1 LALAVSTGLMLGA
14 AATTVVLTHVNP
26 VVTLWPL
33 PPANHMNA

>member
-1 LALAVSTGLMLGA
+1 MLGA
-14 AATTVVLTHVNP
+14 AATTVLIHVNP